1 MYIEAV
7 LLMVAQATQA
17 TPSAQTDERVFELR
31 PLGSNIAEF
40 PVRLQARVRVVP
52 RLERMTINPTT
63 QSPIADSL
71 AAIVNSLL
79 VANANADIEAI
90 GRLWAPGEREALR
103 RKYQDQAYRDRNS
116 NYARS
121 ATERYLIGEIF
132 YGSYSLA
139 VIAQRMKDG
148 RLTPLILPFLR
159 SEGTY
164 YATNQLESDGVY
176 VFMSRQIGLQLLTEV
191 LARNPNLSRDVR
203 Q

>member
-1 MYIEAV
+1 
-7 LLMVAQATQA
+7 MVAQATQA